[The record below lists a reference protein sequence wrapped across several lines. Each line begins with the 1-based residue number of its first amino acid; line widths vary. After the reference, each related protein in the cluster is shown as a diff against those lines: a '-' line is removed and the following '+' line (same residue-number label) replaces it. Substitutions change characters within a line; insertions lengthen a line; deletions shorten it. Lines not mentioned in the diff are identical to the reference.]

1 MERHY
6 RVLYGHKG
14 SRETLYI
21 DFVSTAENAQIVAIA
36 IGKGQHATW
45 CAYVDTEN
53 GKEEM
58 LWDCIFWD

>member
-14 SRETLYI
+14 SNNSFFI

-36 IGKGQHATW
+36 IGKGQHAAW
-45 CAYVDTEN
+45 CVYVDVETD
-53 GKEEM
+53 KSVT
-58 LWDCIFWD
+58 LWDCM